1 MLILLVCMVGFWIR
15 VGISYRP
22 LVCGRA
28 HSGHSSCL
36 ALGPSK
42 ILQRLYCRTMA
53 NDEELSQALSAS
65 CFERLTSPF
74 HIHIDRGAFLWFF
87 HFLTQ
92 LAREWNLRAAGHVIQ
107 DPSMKGYLF
116 QFLLGVPRPYSKKN
130 HMQKNSS
137 MRRNI
142 PRPYSMRRKTCR
154 IAAALGDQ
162 ERCRAKR
169 IYFTK
174 VVPYVSFWTEAF
186 PRANP
191 NANKI
196 DFFAGAFPCG

>member
-1 MLILLVCMVGFWIR
+1 
-15 VGISYRP
+15 
-22 LVCGRA
+22 
-28 HSGHSSCL
+28 
-36 ALGPSK
+36 
-42 ILQRLYCRTMA
+42 
-53 NDEELSQALSAS
+53 
-65 CFERLTSPF
+65 
-74 HIHIDRGAFLWFF
+74 
-87 HFLTQ
+87 
-92 LAREWNLRAAGHVIQ
+92 
-107 DPSMKGYLF
+107 MKGYLF

-142 PRPYSMRRKTCR
+142 PRPYSMRRKHAGSQPLSETR
-154 IAAALGDQ
+154 K
-162 ERCRAKR
+162 RCRAKR

>member
-1 MLILLVCMVGFWIR
+1 MFAVVADCCSVLVGFWIR

-42 ILQRLYCRTMA
+42 TLQRLYCLTMA
-53 NDEELSQALSAS
+53 SDEELSQALSAS

-107 DPSMKGYLF
+107 DPSMKRLRCMIAW
-116 QFLLGVPRPYSKKN
+116 FLDRTSLCMCFFRTSCCLEEHPAFVAL
-130 HMQKNSS
+130 SS
-137 MRRNI
+137 E
-142 PRPYSMRRKTCR
+142 STTSC
-154 IAAALGDQ
+154 
-162 ERCRAKR
+162 
-169 IYFTK
+169 
-174 VVPYVSFWTEAF
+174 
-186 PRANP
+186 
-191 NANKI
+191 NKY
-196 DFFAGAFPCG
+196 PST

>member
-107 DPSMKGYLF
+107 NPSMKGYLF
-116 QFLLGVPRPYSKKN
+116 QFLLGVPRPYSKKP
-130 HMQKNSS
+130 HAKELEHAKE
-137 MRRNI
+137 
-142 PRPYSMRRKTCR
+142 YT
-154 IAAALGDQ
+154 AALQ
-162 ERCRAKR
+162 HAKENMQDR
-169 IYFTK
+169 SRSRRPGK
-174 VVPYVSFWTEAF
+174 
-186 PRANP
+186 
-191 NANKI
+191 
-196 DFFAGAFPCG
+196 DAGRKEYISQRWCPTLASGQRRSLGLTQMPTR

>member
-107 DPSMKGYLF
+107 NPSMKGYLF

-142 PRPYSMRRKTCR
+142 PRPYSMRRKHAGSQPLSETR
-154 IAAALGDQ
+154 K
-162 ERCRAKR
+162 RCMAKR